1 VRSLFLKIFLWF
13 WVAMALV
20 STTLILSELFTD
32 SRATQE
38 RSDAVD
44 RTMTPLIADNF
55 AEIYDTQGKAGLSAF
70 LSHSEANF
78 PWKPFLFDSHGVE
91 VLGRKVSP
99 ETLQAFELSPRNG
112 QTVIIHRGENR
123 WVAQAINA
131 NSGNPYVL
139 VLEVN
144 SRPGPAPFLHAPS
157 QVQLLRVITILAIVG
172 LISLGITRHITS
184 PIVRLRQV
192 ANQLAQGN
200 LAARV
205 GSDSMQRKDE
215 LAELSRDFD
224 HMAAQIQTLMASQQ
238 RLLSD
243 ISHELRSPLARLSVA
258 LGLARRSASLETASA
273 LNRIERETQRL
284 NELIAG
290 LLQLARMESG
300 SEKIPREVVNLD
312 LLLKDVAAD
321 ADFEARSRNRGVRV
335 AVNTPCQVQG
345 NPELLRSAIENV
357 VRNAINYTPE
367 NTEVVATLT
376 CEDNSTNA
384 VVRVCDQGPGVPES
398 ALANLFQPFY
408 RVEAARDRSSGGTG
422 LGLSITDRAIRGHGG
437 SVQAQNV
444 PGSGLQIELH
454 LPVSHSA
461 ATQS

>member
-1 VRSLFLKIFLWF
+1 L
-13 WVAMALV
+13 A
-20 STTLILSELFTD
+20 ILL
-32 SRATQE
+32 
-38 RSDAVD
+38 
-44 RTMTPLIADNF
+44 
-55 AEIYDTQGKAGLSAF
+55 
-70 LSHSEANF
+70 
-78 PWKPFLFDSHGVE
+78 
-91 VLGRKVSP
+91 
-99 ETLQAFELSPRNG
+99 
-112 QTVIIHRGENR
+112 
-123 WVAQAINA
+123 
-131 NSGNPYVL
+131 
-139 VLEVN
+139 
-144 SRPGPAPFLHAPS
+144 
-157 QVQLLRVITILAIVG
+157 IVG
-172 LISLGITRHITS
+172 LISLVITRHITS
-184 PIVRLRQV
+184 PILRLRLV

-215 LAELSRDFD
+215 LAELSKDFD

-300 SEKIPREVVNLD
+300 SEKIPREIVNLD

-321 ADFEARSRNRGVRV
+321 ANFEARSRNRGVRV

-376 CEDNSTNA
+376 CEDNASSA

-398 ALANLFQPFY
+398 ALANIFQPFY
-408 RVEAARDRSSGGTG
+408 RVEAARDRSTGGTG

-454 LPVSHSA
+454 LPVAHSA
-461 ATQS
+461 TQP

>member
-1 VRSLFLKIFLWF
+1 
-13 WVAMALV
+13 
-20 STTLILSELFTD
+20 
-32 SRATQE
+32 
-38 RSDAVD
+38 
-44 RTMTPLIADNF
+44 
-55 AEIYDTQGKAGLSAF
+55 
-70 LSHSEANF
+70 
-78 PWKPFLFDSHGVE
+78 
-91 VLGRKVSP
+91 
-99 ETLQAFELSPRNG
+99 
-112 QTVIIHRGENR
+112 
-123 WVAQAINA
+123 
-131 NSGNPYVL
+131 
-139 VLEVN
+139 
-144 SRPGPAPFLHAPS
+144 
-157 QVQLLRVITILAIVG
+157 
-172 LISLGITRHITS
+172 
-184 PIVRLRQV
+184 
-192 ANQLAQGN
+192 
-200 LAARV
+200 
-205 GSDSMQRKDE
+205 
-215 LAELSRDFD
+215 
-224 HMAAQIQTLMASQQ
+224 MAAQIQTLMASQQ

-321 ADFEARSRNRGVRV
+321 ANFEARSRNRGVRV

-376 CEDNSTNA
+376 CEDNASSA

-398 ALANLFQPFY
+398 ALANIFQPFY
-408 RVEAARDRSSGGTG
+408 RVEAARDRSTGGTG

-454 LPVSHSA
+454 LPVAHSA
-461 ATQS
+461 TQP

>member
-20 STTLILSELFTD
+20 SITLILSELFSD
-32 SRATQE
+32 SRASQE
-38 RSDAVD
+38 RDDAVD
-44 RTMTPLIADNF
+44 RTMTPLIADNLV
-55 AEIYDTQGKAGLSAF
+55 EIYDTQGKAGLAAF
-70 LSHSEANF
+70 ISRTESSF
-78 PWKPFLFDSHGVE
+78 PGTPYLFDSRGGE
-91 VLGRKVSP
+91 ALGRHVSP
-99 ETLQAFELSPRNG
+99 ETQQAYALAPSNG
-112 QTVIIHRGENR
+112 QTEIIHRGNTR
-123 WVAQAINA
+123 WVAQIMTA
-131 NSGNPYVL
+131 NSGHKYVFVLQVNPHY
-139 VLEVN
+139 
-144 SRPGPAPFLHAPS
+144 GPTPFIHAPS
-157 QVQLLRVITILAIVG
+157 QVQVLRVLAILLIVG
-172 LISLGITRHITS
+172 LISLVITRHITS
-184 PIVRLRQV
+184 PILRLRLV

-215 LAELSRDFD
+215 LAELSKDFD

-321 ADFEARSRNRGVRV
+321 ANFEARSRNRGVRV

-376 CEDNSTNA
+376 CEDNASSA

-398 ALANLFQPFY
+398 ALANIFQPFY
-408 RVEAARDRSSGGTG
+408 RVEAARDRSTGGTG

-454 LPVSHSA
+454 LPVAHSA
-461 ATQS
+461 TQP